1 MGASAVASEFCELG
15 QFGIIVYIIRPKY
28 QAKPH

>member
-15 QFGIIVYIIRPKY
+15 QFGIVYIRPKY
-28 QAKPH
+28 QAKPL